1 MNSYFDSSLLLA
13 ILFDEKRFDDAWNV
27 WNSSEARVSSI
38 LLKIE
43 TNISLQRYY
52 KTNAHYFDDAWLN
65 KKEKILNDLLNDV
78 FYKPI
83 EEPFGNSIAKN
94 KRLAGCRSLDAIHL
108 ATALYFRESAREQ
121 NIILCSFDKN
131 MLRVAK
137 EFGFETV

>member
-13 ILFDEKRFDDAWNV
+13 ILFDEKLFDDAWNI

-38 LLKIE
+38 ILKIE

-52 KTNAHYFDDAWLN
+52 KTNARHFDGIWLN
-65 KKEKILNDLLNDV
+65 KKEKILNDLLDDI

-94 KRLAGCRSLDAIHL
+94 KINRGTARRWRRWWRLFGSGAYRRRYVWEIGG
-108 ATALYFRESAREQ
+108 TAQFL
-121 NIILCSFDKN
+121 
-131 MLRVAK
+131 
-137 EFGFETV
+137 